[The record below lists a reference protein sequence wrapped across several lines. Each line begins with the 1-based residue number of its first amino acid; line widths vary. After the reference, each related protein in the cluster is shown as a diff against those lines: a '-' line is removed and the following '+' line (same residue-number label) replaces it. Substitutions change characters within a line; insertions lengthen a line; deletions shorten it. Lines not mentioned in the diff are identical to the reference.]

1 MIASTSGIEVR
12 ARSRALR
19 DAVELIPSMRFSI
32 SLLTAICIAS
42 GIATVVKQ
50 HAPYRNEVNQCGPFW
65 AECFAEASP
74 YTVSSAWWFL
84 LILTFL
90 VMSTRPCTA
99 CNAPK
104 IIAGLRTYKEQVREQ
119 ALAAVHDEGQA
130 ELPETPVQAFEPI
143 SAQLQAA
150 GWKTKLELRKDG
162 EIARGTT
169 ITARRGAATTLGH
182 IAVHPA
188 IVSVCAGGLFD
199 GGLVVRAQMAL
210 QGKRSFSGGGT
221 IRDAA
226 AANRLGPATPPSAP
240 TCSGPK
246 ASAPAPP

>member
-12 ARSRALR
+12 ARSWALC
-19 DAVELIPSMRFSI
+19 DAVELIPSMRFAI

-42 GIATVVKQ
+42 GIDTVVKQ
-50 HAPYRNEVNQCGPFW
+50 HASHSNEVNQFGPFW
-65 AECFAEASP
+65 AECSAEASL
-74 YTVSSAWWFL
+74 YAVSSAWWFL

-90 VMSTRPCTA
+90 VMSTRLCTA

-119 ALAAVHDEGQA
+119 ALAAFHDEGQA

-162 EIARGTT
+162 E
-169 ITARRGAATTLGH
+169 
-182 IAVHPA
+182 
-188 IVSVCAGGLFD
+188 
-199 GGLVVRAQMAL
+199 
-210 QGKRSFSGGGT
+210 
-221 IRDAA
+221 
-226 AANRLGPATPPSAP
+226 
-240 TCSGPK
+240 
-246 ASAPAPP
+246 